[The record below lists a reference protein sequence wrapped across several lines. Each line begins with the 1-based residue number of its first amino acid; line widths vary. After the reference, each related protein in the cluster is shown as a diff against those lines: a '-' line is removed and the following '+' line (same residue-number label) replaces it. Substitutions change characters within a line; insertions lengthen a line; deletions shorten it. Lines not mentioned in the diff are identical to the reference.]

1 MVMSRGICFALAML
15 MAAPLV
21 AAIDVTLG
29 VKTAQAQGASVRDI
43 RVEGNKRVE
52 PETVRSYLTFSVG
65 DHYDPAK
72 ADASLKALFATGLFE
87 NVNIDL
93 KGGGVVV
100 ITVVESPVINRVA
113 FEGNKE
119 VKDDS
124 LKTEIQLKERAVFTR
139 AKVQADVQ
147 RILDVYH
154 RQGYYAVQVD
164 AQTIELDHNRVDL
177 VYVVKE
183 GPETKVLAIHFIGN
197 KAFSDSQLKDVV
209 TTSETG
215 LLSFL
220 KSTDVY
226 DPDRLNLDRE
236 MLRRFYLKN
245 GYADA
250 RVISG
255 VADLAPDGKGFFIT
269 FTVEEGQQYHFGAV
283 NIESSLAAIDP
294 ESLRGEV
301 LTNTGNTFNAE
312 LTDKSVEKM
321 TIAVAERGYA
331 FGQIR
336 PRVERDPIGR
346 AINVTYIVEQ
356 GPRVYIERI
365 VVSGNVRTHDRVIR
379 REFRI
384 AEGDAYNR
392 LLVDQAKQRLQALG
406 FFKTVKVE
414 KEAGG
419 APDRVT
425 LSVQVEEQATGELS
439 LAGGYSSA
447 ESVVAEI
454 GYTERNLLGKG
465 QFLQI
470 KLSGSLTGQEQ
481 FQLSWTEP
489 RFMDQNLSF
498 GFDVFAKRMDLTQS
512 NNYAGYMQD
521 DLGAS
526 VRLGFGVVDH
536 VWLNTHYTFDNRNIT
551 SVQENASMAVK
562 QAVEDGSVTNISTV
576 GYSLIY
582 DTRNLRQN
590 PTQGLYLALN
600 QDLAGVGGDVNYLRT
615 VGEARGYYPVYDSV
629 TLVGRAIGGTITGW
643 NGQNVGVLDNF
654 YKGAETIR
662 GFAPLGIG
670 ARDQT
675 TGTTLGGTNFYAGTV
690 EVRFPVP
697 LVPQELGFSA
707 AVFADAGSVFGVDYP
722 STCPTAGSTAHNP
735 VCIQD
740 GDTLRTS
747 VGGSLLWNSPVGPLR
762 FDYGVPLTKAEYD
775 RVRNF
780 NFGAA
785 TKF

>member
-1 MVMSRGICFALAML
+1 MSRGICFALTML
-15 MAAPLV
+15 LATPLYAALGL
-21 AAIDVTLG
+21 TLG
-29 VKTAQAQGASVRDI
+29 GNTAMARSATVRDI
-43 RVEGNKRVE
+43 RVEGNRRVE

-65 DHYDPAK
+65 DRYDPAK

-93 KGGGVVV
+93 KSSGVVV
-100 ITVVESPVINRVA
+100 VSVVESPVINRVA

-119 VKDDS
+119 VKDET
-124 LKTEIQLKERAVFTR
+124 LRAEVQLKARAVFTR

-154 RQGYYAVQVD
+154 RQGYYAVQVN
-164 AQTIELDHNRVDL
+164 AQEIQLDHNRVDL
-177 VYVVKE
+177 VYVIKE

-250 RVISG
+250 RIVSA

-269 FTVEEGQQYHFGAV
+269 FTVEEGQQYRFGTV

-294 ESLRGEV
+294 ESLRGEA
-301 LTNTGNTFNAE
+301 LTNSGDVFNAE

-321 TIAVAERGYA
+321 TVAVAERGYA

-346 AINVTYIVEQ
+346 VINVTYVVEQ

-365 VVSGNVRTHDRVIR
+365 SISGNVRTQGRVIR

-384 AEGDAYNR
+384 AEGDAYNK
-392 LLVDQAKQRLQALG
+392 LMVDQGRQRLRALG

-414 KEAGG
+414 KEAGS
-419 APDRVT
+419 APDRVV

-447 ESVVAEI
+447 DGVIAEI

-470 KLSGSLTGQEQ
+470 KLSGSLTNQQQ
-481 FQLSWTEP
+481 FLLSWTEP

-498 GFDVFAKRMDLTQS
+498 GFDVFAKKMDGTQS
-512 NNYAGYMQD
+512 SSYSGYIQND
-521 DLGAS
+521 VGGT
-526 VRLGFGVVDH
+526 VRVGFGVVDH
-536 VWLNTHYTFDNRNIT
+536 LWLNTRYTFDNQDIGD
-551 SVQENASMAVK
+551 VQDSASFAIWDARGVN
-562 QAVEDGSVTNISTV
+562 NISTV
-576 GYSLIY
+576 GYSLVY
-582 DTRNLRQN
+582 DTRNLRLN
-590 PTQGLYLALN
+590 PTNGIYLMLS
-600 QDLAGVGGDVNYLRT
+600 QDVAGAGGDVNYVRS
-615 VGEARGYYPVYDSV
+615 VAEARGYYPLWDGV
-629 TLVGRAIGGTITGW
+629 TLVGRAIGGNISGW
-643 NGQNVGVLDNF
+643 GGQNVRVVDDF
-654 YKGAETIR
+654 YKGGETVR
-662 GFAPLGIG
+662 GFANYGLG
-670 ARDQT
+670 ARDRFYDT
-675 TGTTLGGTNFYAGTV
+675 SLGGTNFYSGTV
-690 EVRFPVP
+690 EVRFPIP
-697 LVPQELGFSA
+697 LIPQELGFSA
-707 AVFADAGSVFGVDYP
+707 AVFADAGSLYGTDIAASKVNCVAAEANNRASVCVD
-722 STCPTAGSTAHNP
+722 
-735 VCIQD
+735 D
-740 GDTLRTS
+740 GDVIRSS

-762 FDYGVPLTKAEYD
+762 ADFGYVLTKAD
-775 RVRNF
+775 WDKTQLFR
-780 NFGAA
+780 FGAA